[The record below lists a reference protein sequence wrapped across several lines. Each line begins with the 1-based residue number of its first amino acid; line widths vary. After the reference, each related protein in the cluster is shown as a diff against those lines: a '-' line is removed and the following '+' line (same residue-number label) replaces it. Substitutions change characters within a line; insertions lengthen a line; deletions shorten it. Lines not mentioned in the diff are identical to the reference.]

1 MIAEIFNLL
10 FYNSGYFVYRSS
22 AYPEKL
28 DWLEFAND
36 YVYYEQLSEKNR
48 FY

>member
-1 MIAEIFNLL
+1 MIAKIFYLL
-10 FYNSGYFVYRSS
+10 FYKFGYFVYLGSV
-22 AYPEKL
+22 YPEKL
-28 DWLEFAND
+28 DCLEFAND